1 MPSSSAYQYFMFP
14 AGTDPRFLQTALW
27 TPSRRYDSQ
36 QHPVSG
42 SYYASAV
49 TNQREHAEFAVEAA
63 VDLGDLVFALA
74 GLYQNS
80 FAGGDWEFA
89 EYAGLIDSNMDERKT
104 FNKIMAFNFEGPASG
119 PTYEA
124 DEPTLNS
131 LELMTTRGGNS
142 LMRQQWLTK
151 QLSDVT
157 PPATA
162 PAAPTRDVNVVRNS
176 EFRTLISAGRLGE
189 LTEPDTVLSSRITY
203 SELVRL
209 VWAENQ
215 TTRGWTR
222 TVKRK
227 IQPMIEIMF
236 EADDSYV
243 DYTDPDATIFIEIA
257 DTDGDFSWIHRC
269 RPVIIPQGP
278 GDDGDDLQAVTVRF
292 APIAQVYPG
301 ALATSTITFTNGDDG
316 ASPVVEKGYRS
327 GSGGFGTL
335 VSEVGNILDALT
347 EVIYTDPASGDDTIH
362 IGKSD
367 DWPVAFEPES
377 VAVGS
382 TTYPLTYD
390 ATDKIWVSDGISPA
404 ITDFDAGNAAV
415 TINYKWTPSHLAT
428 AFINNSGV
436 ATF

>member
-1 MPSSSAYQYFMFP
+1 MPSSSAYQYVIYP
-14 AGTDPRFLQTALW
+14 AAGDPRFLQTAMW

-49 TNQREHAEFAVEAA
+49 THQREHAEFACEAA

-74 GLYQNS
+74 GLYQHNFS
-80 FAGGDWEFA
+80 GGDWTFA
-89 EYAGLIDSNMDERKT
+89 EYAGLIDSSMDERHT
-104 FNKIMAFNFEGPASG
+104 YDRILEYNYEGALSG
-119 PTYEA
+119 PTYQA
-124 DEPTLNS
+124 AEPTLNS

-142 LMRQQWLTK
+142 AMRQQWLTK
-151 QLSDVT
+151 ELEAITQ
-157 PPATA
+157 PATA
-162 PAAPTRDVNVVRNS
+162 PDWPTRDVNVVRNS
-176 EFRTLISAGRLGE
+176 EFRTRISAGRLGE
-189 LTEPDTVLSSRITY
+189 LTEPDSVLSSRITY

-215 TTRGWTR
+215 SDRGWTR

-236 EADDSYV
+236 EADDSYL
-243 DYTDPDATIFIEIA
+243 DYTDPDATIFLEVA
-257 DTDGDFSWIHRC
+257 ATDGDFSWIHRC
-269 RPVIIPQGP
+269 RPVLIPQGP

-316 ASPVVEKGYRS
+316 ASPVVEKGYRT
-327 GSGGFGTL
+327 GAGAFGTL
-335 VSEVGNILDALT
+335 VSEVGNIPDALT
-347 EVIYTDPASGDDTIH
+347 EVIYTEPSAGDDTIH

-367 DWPVAFEPES
+367 DWPVDFEPES
-377 VAVGS
+377 VTVGS
-382 TTYPLTYD
+382 TTYSLTYD
-390 ATDKIWVSDGISPA
+390 ATDEIWVSDGISPA
-404 ITDFDAGNAAV
+404 ITDFDSGNAAV